1 MQTTPFQRI
10 VLRNG
15 LTVISHFDPHTA
27 MVVVNTLYKAGA
39 RNEAPDRTGFA
50 HLFEHLMFGGSL
62 NAPHFDTVLQ
72 RAGGNN
78 NAFTNNDF
86 TNYYDILP
94 VDNLES
100 ALWLEADRMSQLD
113 INERS
118 LAIQKSVV
126 VEEFKE
132 NYLNQP
138 YGNAWHLLRGMAY
151 QHHPYR
157 WPTIGL
163 EPRHVEDAILD
174 DVTAFYRHYYHPGNA
189 ILVIS
194 GGIPSEKAF
203 EMVNRYFSEIPEGKT
218 PEREWPQEPHQTTS
232 REMEYSNHVPL
243 NALYRAYHM
252 GARTEPAY
260 YEADL
265 LTDVLSSGPSSRLY
279 NRLVKQRQLFTT
291 LYAHVTANLDPGL
304 LVLQGRLNPGVTFEA
319 AEAALDAELELL
331 ISTPVSKMELD
342 KVHNKVESGFA
353 YNTISLMNR
362 AFSLAYFEMLGD
374 AAGLDHEPE
383 RFLRVSASDLQKRAA
398 EVFRKENSSTLR
410 YLASNNHTPTE

>member
-1 MQTTPFQRI
+1 MQSTPFQRT

-15 LTVISHFDPHTA
+15 LTVISHFDPHTS

-39 RNEAPDRTGFA
+39 RNEAPKLTGFA

-62 NAPHFDTVLQ
+62 NAPHFDSVLQ
-72 RAGGNN
+72 QAGGNN

-86 TNYYDILP
+86 TNYYNSLP
-94 VDNLES
+94 VDNLAT
-100 ALWLEADRMSQLD
+100 ALWLEADRMWQLD

-118 LAIQKSVV
+118 LSVQKSVV

-163 EPRHVEDAILD
+163 VPQHVENASLE
-174 DVTAFYRHYYHPGNA
+174 DVTAFYRHYYNPGNA
-189 ILVIS
+189 ILVIA
-194 GGIPSEKAF
+194 GGIPSEEALD
-203 EMVNRYFSEIPEGKT
+203 MANRYFSGIPEGKT
-218 PEREWPQEPHQTTS
+218 PKDNWPQEPQQTS
-232 REMEYSNHVPL
+232 PREMEHLNQVPL
-243 NALYRAYHM
+243 NAVYRAYHM
-252 GARTEPAY
+252 DARTSQAY

-304 LVLQGRLNPGVTFEA
+304 LVVQGRLNPEVTFEA

-331 ISTPVSKMELD
+331 ITSPVSQMELE
-342 KVHNKVESGFA
+342 KVLNKVESGFA
-353 YNTISLMNR
+353 YNTVNLMNR

-374 AAGLDHEPE
+374 AAGLDQEPE
-383 RFLRVSASDLQKRAA
+383 RFLRVSASDLQQRAA

-410 YLASNNHTPTE
+410 YLASSKYHSTE

>member
-1 MQTTPFQRI
+1 MQSTPFHRTI
-10 VLRNG
+10 LRNG
-15 LTVISHFDPHTA
+15 LTVISHFD
-27 MVVVNTLYKAGA
+27 KAGA
-39 RNEAPDRTGFA
+39 RNEAPERTGFA
-50 HLFEHLMFGGSL
+50 HLFEHLMFGGSM

-72 RAGGNN
+72 QAGGNN

-100 ALWLEADRMSQLD
+100 ALWLEADRMGQLD

-151 QHHPYR
+151 KHHPYR

-163 EPRHVEDAILD
+163 EPRHVEEAQLD
-174 DVTAFYRHYYHPGNA
+174 DVTAFYRHYYHPANA
-189 ILVIS
+189 IMVIA
-194 GGIPSEKAF
+194 GGIPTDKAF
-203 EMVNRYFSEIPEGKT
+203 ELANRYFGELPTGHV
-218 PEREWPQEPHQTTS
+218 PDVAWQQEPPQIAP
-232 REMEYSNHVPL
+232 RELEYKDHVPL

-252 GARTEPAY
+252 GARTEQAY

-279 NRLVKQRQLFTT
+279 QRLVKQQQLFTT

-304 LVLQGRLNPGVTFEA
+304 LVIHGRLNPGVAFEA
-319 AEAALDAELELL
+319 AEAALDAELEQLVH
-331 ISTPVSKMELD
+331 TPVSQTELE

-353 YNTISLMNR
+353 YNTVNLMNR

-374 AAGLDHEPE
+374 AAGLDREPE
-383 RFLRVSASDLQKRAA
+383 RFLRVSASDLQQHAA
-398 EVFRKENSSTLR
+398 KVFRKENSSTLR
-410 YLASNNHTPTE
+410 YIASTHHTPTA